1 MTADEI
7 ILWIFLGCVPPVN
20 LYALFYTLRPWSTTP
35 QGRALWV
42 KALGNVI
49 VIDTAVAFFLFG
61 DYPFRD
67 FIRVVGMSVFM
78 AGMWGLLLVLLF
90 SPGADR
96 YPPWSWMRRNKGDA
110 TTPRKL

>member
-1 MTADEI
+1 VTADEI

-20 LYALFYTLRPWSTTP
+20 LYAVFYTLRPWAITA

-42 KALGNVI
+42 KAMGNVI

-61 DYPFRD
+61 EYPGRD
-67 FIRVVGMSVFM
+67 FIRVVGMSMFM
-78 AGMWGLLLVLLF
+78 AGMWYLLLALLF

-96 YPPWSWMRRNKGDA
+96 YAPWSWFRR
-110 TTPRKL
+110 RKARQS